1 MKVVDPQWLCIAL
14 GVIWVSLGS
23 HLGVTWVS
31 LGCHFGV
38 TWVSLGCHFGVT
50 HMKGLTRWSYAT

>member
-31 LGCHFGV
+31 LGCHLGV
-38 TWVSLGCHFGVT
+38 TLVLHI
-50 HMKGLTRWSYAT
+50 